1 MIPSSSRNAHNSNG
15 NQAVGEASVTCAAAT
30 TFETEAIELNG
41 NQLATPGGG
50 EDKESCMDS
59 FSLSQVNETKSN
71 HQLFIKVKKKLS
83 STSTI
88 FATLCRMRRRTS
100 RFPPRIQQRAKK
112 GRKRS

>member
-50 EDKESCMDS
+50 EDKESCIDS
-59 FSLSQVNETKSN
+59 FSLSQVNQTKSN
-71 HQLFIKVKKKLS
+71 HQHFINVK
-83 STSTI
+83 
-88 FATLCRMRRRTS
+88 
-100 RFPPRIQQRAKK
+100 
-112 GRKRS
+112 

>member
-15 NQAVGEASVTCAAAT
+15 SNHAVGEASVTCAAAAT

-59 FSLSQVNETKSN
+59 LSLSQVNQTKSN
-71 HQLFIKVKKKLS
+71 HQHFIKVK
-83 STSTI
+83 
-88 FATLCRMRRRTS
+88 
-100 RFPPRIQQRAKK
+100 
-112 GRKRS
+112 